1 MPSLNNEILL
11 ELLEGIQKSD
21 RKSQKRLYECFFSFS
36 MGVCMRYAKDREE
49 AEELVNDSFM
59 KVFKNQKEF
68 LPDKV
73 EPLKAFRSFLKRVLI
88 NTSIDRY
95 RANIKF
101 AMNQSLDEKHD
112 NIAHTEANAFDGL
125 VYEELIGLVQKL
137 SPAYRTVFNLYVI
150 DGFSHDEVAKKLGIS
165 EGTSKSNLSKA
176 RVKLQEMVKNVN
188 REIYERY
195 A

>member
-1 MPSLNNEILL
+1 
-11 ELLEGIQKSD
+11 
-21 RKSQKRLYECFFSFS
+21 
-36 MGVCMRYAKDREE
+36 MRYAKDREE